1 MGLKGGYT
9 KRLLDVDLSDESVR
23 VRELSDD
30 LLLKFIG
37 GRGLGAKFVWD
48 FFREKINSVPARRE
62 VFREEALKPD
72 NIILIAPG
80 PLTGLYF
87 PAAGKTSMS
96 SISPATGIYADSNFG
111 GMFGVELKQAGY
123 DALLI
128 RGAARRLKYI
138 FVNDDEVRF
147 IDASSLRGKGCVETE
162 RAVKKD
168 IGDEEVRV
176 ACIGPAGENKVR
188 FACVNS
194 EWGRNAGRTGMG
206 AVFGAKNLKAIA
218 VRGSKDLAVHD
229 IDRLLRVAERA
240 FEYLQNHFLFDLW
253 QEQGL
258 MSVVDYLNTVGV
270 LPSFNFRAG
279 VFRNAERINGEE
291 MVRRFKIG
299 NTSCFACPMACGNI
313 CLVKEGRFRGTVVEG
328 PEYETTC
335 MFSSNMGV
343 DDFSFVVR
351 ANYLCDELG
360 MDTISTG
367 NIIAAL
373 IEAQEKSIITEEDV
387 GFSIKWGEKDKVL
400 SLIEMIARRR
410 GIGDVLAEGS
420 FGIIRKWKHMESVI
434 SHVKY
439 LEQSAYDA
447 HASECMALAYG
458 TCDIGA
464 HHNRAWPIAKELEV
478 GQKWGIHEKVDIVL
492 YHQAVRPLF
501 DMLGVCRLP
510 WIELGLPEKYYA
522 DAFSATTG
530 VETSIEELLFRSNAV
545 YNLTRAVAVLLGIRK
560 NDDYPPKKVFEEPLQ
575 NGPNAGKRISKER
588 YEKMLLTYYEKRG
601 WDEKGIPRKETLE
614 KFGLN
619 DVAEVIEKCIG
630 SSHSAESAESCGE
643 SCDKKQNA
651 VHGNS
656 C

>member
-1 MGLKGGYT
+1 MLRGGYT
-9 KRLLDVDLSDESVR
+9 RRLLDVDLSSGTVKE
-23 VRELSDD
+23 RELSEEF
-30 LLLKFIG
+30 LLKFVG
-37 GRGLGAKFVWD
+37 GRGFGARFVWD
-48 FFREKINSVPARRE
+48 FLVASIRSGVPPRRE
-62 VFREEALKPD
+62 VFREEALKPE

-87 PAAGKTSMS
+87 PATGKTSIS

-123 DALLI
+123 DAMLI
-128 RGAARRLKYI
+128 RGAAKKLTLI
-138 FVNDDEVRF
+138 FVDDGEVSLLSA
-147 IDASSLRGKGCVETE
+147 DALKGKGCVETE
-162 RAVKKD
+162 RAIKKD
-168 IGDEEVRV
+168 LGEDVSV
-176 ACIGPAGENKVR
+176 ACIGPAGENLVR

-206 AVFGAKNLKAIA
+206 AVFGSKNLKAIA
-218 VRGSKDLAVHD
+218 VRGSKDLPVAD
-229 IDRLLRVAERA
+229 IGRLLSVAEKA
-240 FEYLQNHFLFDLW
+240 FEYLRNHFLFDLW

-258 MSVVDYLNTVGV
+258 MSVVDYLNTIGV

-279 VFRNAERINGEE
+279 VFDGATRVNGDE

-299 NTSCFACPMACGNI
+299 NTACFACSMACGNI

-335 MFSSNMGV
+335 MFSSNMGI

-367 NIIAAL
+367 NLIAAV
-373 IEAQEKSIITEEDV
+373 IEAQERGIISEEEV
-387 GFSIKWGEKDKVL
+387 GFSVKWGSQDEIL
-400 SLIEMIARRR
+400 ALIEMIAHRK

-420 FGIIRKWKHMESVI
+420 FGVIKKWKEMNNLI
-434 SHVKY
+434 SQVKY

-478 GQKWGIHEKVDIVL
+478 GEKWSLEEKVDLVL

-510 WIELGLPEKYYA
+510 WIELGLSERFYA
-522 DAFSATTG
+522 EAFSAATG
-530 VETSIEELLFRSNAV
+530 VETTIDELLFRSDAV
-545 YNLTRAVAVLLGIRK
+545 YNLTRAIAVMLGIRRE
-560 NDDYPPKKVFEEPLQ
+560 DDYPPPRVFEEPLRG
-575 NGPNAGKRISKER
+575 GPNEGKRVERER
-588 YEKMLLTYYEKRG
+588 YERMLRIYYEKRG
-601 WDEKGIPRKETLE
+601 WDENGVPKRETLE
-614 KFGLN
+614 KFGLS
-619 DVAEVIEKCIG
+619 DVADELYSLKRNNQ
-630 SSHSAESAESCGE
+630 
-643 SCDKKQNA
+643 K
-651 VHGNS
+651 
-656 C
+656 